1 MNFSSLLATFVPPTG
16 LANWSLWIT
25 SSHNGSAPHPPLPRP
40 PPLPPPAA
48 PLPPPVDV
56 LFSGRE
62 PGTVLLALMYV
73 ASFLTGLA
81 GNVTALLALGS
92 SKRRRSRMKIMKM
105 RSASSAT
112 RRLLANLA
120 ACDTLVVCVCMPAN
134 LGHHVYRAWPFGEP
148 LCRAVPFVQAVSV
161 AASVLSLAALGL
173 SRYCGVHSPLRARH
187 AFTGARVGAVIAA
200 IWAVSSGLCLPL
212 LFTNETRTLQL
223 PNGARSFTLCVESW
237 SEARLRQGY
246 NFLLFCALYAFPV
259 LFNLVICSLTVSKL
273 WSAGDEPGHFGFP
286 CSGTRLQ
293 MRKRIA
299 KMVLVLVLLFT
310 FSWLPL
316 YVVDIWLDFHMPE
329 DRGAVPERVEH
340 EWVLQSRPFA
350 QWLGLTNSALNPLCY
365 CFVGELRRSAR
376 RLANSYRE
384 KVSNL
389 FGKAR
394 SSPGEKGCEIDCV

>member
-1 MNFSSLLATFVPPTG
+1 MNFSSLFATSGPPG
-16 LANWSLWIT
+16 LSNSSLRT
-25 SSHNGSAPHPPLPRP
+25 PSSHNSSASVPAHPPLPP
-40 PPLPPPAA
+40 SPLPPP
-48 PLPPPVDV
+48 PHPHLPPMDV

-81 GNVTALLALGS
+81 GNVTALLALGGGR
-92 SKRRRSRMKIMKM
+92 KGSRMKVLRM

-134 LGHHVYRAWPFGEP
+134 LGHHVHRAWPFGEP

-161 AASVLSLAALGL
+161 SASVLSLAALGL

-187 AFTGARVGAVIAA
+187 AFTGARVGVVIAA
-200 IWAVSSGLCLPL
+200 VWAVSSGLCLPL
-212 LFTNETRTLQL
+212 LFTNETRTLEL
-223 PNGARSFTLCVESW
+223 PDGARSVTLCVESW

-259 LFNLVICSLTVSKL
+259 LFNLVICSLTVRKL
-273 WSAGDEPGHFGFP
+273 WGAKHEAAEFGFTR
-286 CSGTRLQ
+286 SGSRLET
-293 MRKRIA
+293 RKRIA

-316 YVVDIWLDFHMPE
+316 YVVDIWLDFHMPA
-329 DRGAVPERVEH
+329 DRGGVPERVEH
-340 EWVLQSRPFA
+340 EWVLQGRPFA

-376 RLANSYRE
+376 RLAASYRLR
-384 KVSNL
+384 VSGL
-389 FGKAR
+389 FRKTKDSKSSKAPER
-394 SSPGEKGCEIDCV
+394 ECV

>member
-1 MNFSSLLATFVPPTG
+1 MNFSSLFATSGPPA
-16 LANWSLWIT
+16 LANSSLRTT
-25 SSHNGSAPHPPLPRP
+25 SGHNSSAPHPP
-40 PPLPPPAA
+40 PPLPPPV
-48 PLPPPVDV
+48 PHPHLPPMDL

-92 SKRRRSRMKIMKM
+92 RRRGSRMKVMGM

-134 LGHHVYRAWPFGEP
+134 LGHHVHRAWPFGEP

-161 AASVLSLAALGL
+161 AASVLSLAVLGL

-187 AFTGARVGAVIAA
+187 AFSGARVGAVIAA
-200 IWAVSSGLCLPL
+200 VWAVSSGLCLPL
-212 LFTNETRTLQL
+212 LFTNETRTLEL
-223 PNGARSFTLCVESW
+223 PDGARSVTLCVESW

-259 LFNLVICSLTVSKL
+259 LFNLVICSLTVRKL
-273 WSAGDEPGHFGFP
+273 WGTKDEPGEFGFTR
-286 CSGTRLQ
+286 SGTRLET
-293 MRKRIA
+293 RKRIA
-299 KMVLVLVLLFT
+299 KMVLALVLLFT

-329 DRGAVPERVEH
+329 DRGRVPERVEH
-340 EWVLQSRPFA
+340 EWVLQGRPFA

-376 RLANSYRE
+376 RLAASYRLR
-384 KVSNL
+384 VSGL
-389 FGKAR
+389 FRKAR
-394 SSPGEKGCEIDCV
+394 GSQGSKTCERDCV

>member
-1 MNFSSLLATFVPPTG
+1 MNFSSIFVTFGPPA
-16 LANWSLWIT
+16 LVNASHWSS
-25 SSHNGSAPHPPLPRP
+25 SSHNNSAPRAPRP
-40 PPLPPPAA
+40 PP
-48 PLPPPVDV
+48 PLPHLPLRPSVDV

-73 ASFLTGLA
+73 ASFITGLA

-92 SKRRRSRMKIMKM
+92 RRWRSRIKLMKM

-134 LGHHVYRAWPFGEP
+134 LVHHVHRAWPFGEP

-187 AFTGARVGAVIAA
+187 AFTGARVGAVIVAV
-200 IWAVSSGLCLPL
+200 WAVSSGLCLPL
-212 LFTNETRTLQL
+212 LFTNETRTLEL
-223 PNGARSFTLCVESW
+223 PDGARSVTLCVERW
-237 SEARLRQGY
+237 SEVRLRQGY

-259 LFNLVICSLTVSKL
+259 LFNLVICSLTVRKL
-273 WSAGDEPGHFGFP
+273 WGAKGEPGAFGFAR
-286 CSGTRLQ
+286 SGARLET
-293 MRKRIA
+293 RKRIA
-299 KMVLVLVLLFT
+299 KMVLALVLLFT

-329 DRGAVPERVEH
+329 DSWRVPERVEH
-340 EWVLQSRPFA
+340 EWILQGRPFA

-376 RLANSYRE
+376 RLTASYRE
-384 KVSNL
+384 RVTSL
-389 FGKAR
+389 FVKAR
-394 SSPGEKGCEIDCV
+394 SS

>member
-1 MNFSSLLATFVPPTG
+1 MNFSSIFATFGPPA
-16 LANWSLWIT
+16 LVNASLWSS
-25 SSHNGSAPHPPLPRP
+25 SSHNSSAPRP
-40 PPLPPPAA
+40 PP
-48 PLPPPVDV
+48 PLPHLPLRAPVDV

-81 GNVTALLALGS
+81 GNVTALLVLGS
-92 SKRRRSRMKIMKM
+92 SSRRRRSRMKLLKM

-134 LGHHVYRAWPFGEP
+134 LGHHVHRAWPFGEL

-187 AFTGARVGAVIAA
+187 AFTGVRVGAVIAA
-200 IWAVSSGLCLPL
+200 VWAVSSGLCLPL
-212 LFTNETRTLQL
+212 LFTNETRTLEL
-223 PNGARSFTLCVESW
+223 PDGTHSVTLCVERW

-259 LFNLVICSLTVSKL
+259 LFNLVICTLTVRKL
-273 WSAGDEPGHFGFP
+273 WGAKDEPGALGFAR
-286 CSGTRLQ
+286 SGARLETR
-293 MRKRIA
+293 RRIA
-299 KMVLVLVLLFT
+299 KMVLALVLLFT

-329 DRGAVPERVEH
+329 DRGRVPERVEH

-365 CFVGELRRSAR
+365 CFVGELRRCAR
-376 RLANSYRE
+376 RLTAGYRE
-384 KVSNL
+384 RVTSL
-389 FGKAR
+389 FAKAR
-394 SSPGEKGCEIDCV
+394 SSQSKNGCGSDCV